1 MLSISVP
8 VLFGAPCLIYSWITL
23 WYSFPIILLEL
34 PINWDAIS
42 AIGETLGAIAV
53 VISLVYVGRQLK
65 QNTAM
70 MRNASA
76 TEILEIDH
84 TIILPI
90 IESEE
95 FSEIWLKGDHRLNE
109 LSEANLQRL
118 LLFERRAFTLW
129 HHHFQQRRQ
138 KLVTDEMWHYQ
149 NQMVRFLGLR
159 EAVKVAW
166 GIFKETYE
174 PSFQE
179 YVEEQFQI
187 GQEAS
192 SQRDRQSP
200 AEPSH

>member
-1 MLSISVP
+1 M
-8 VLFGAPCLIYSWITL
+8 
-23 WYSFPIILLEL
+23 
-34 PINWDAIS
+34 S

-118 LLFERRAFTLW
+118 LIFERRAFTLW

-138 KLVTDEMWHYQ
+138 KLVSDEMWHYQ
-149 NQMVRFLGLR
+149 NQMIRFLGLR
-159 EAVKVAW
+159 EAVQVAW
-166 GIFKETYE
+166 SIFKKTYE
-174 PSFQE
+174 PSFRD
-179 YVEEQFQI
+179 YVDEQFRI
-187 GQEAS
+187 GMEEAK
-192 SQRDRQSP
+192 
-200 AEPSH
+200 E

>member
-1 MLSISVP
+1 MTNLYLPILLGVMGL
-8 VLFGAPCLIYSWITL
+8 VCLWITP
-23 WYSFPIILLEL
+23 WATVPFITQLLEIA
-34 PINWDAIS
+34 INWDAIA
-42 AIGETLGAIAV
+42 AIGETLGAIEV
-53 VISLVYVGRQLK
+53 VVSLVYVGRQLK

-90 IESEE
+90 IDSEE

-109 LSEANLQRL
+109 LTEANQNRL
-118 LLFERRAFTLW
+118 LIFERRSFTLW

-138 KLVTDEMWHYQ
+138 KLVSDEMWFYQ
-149 NQMVRFLGLR
+149 NQMIQFLGLR

-166 GIFKETYE
+166 SIFKSTYE
-174 PSFQE
+174 PSFRD

-187 GQEAS
+187 GMAS
-192 SQRDRQSP
+192 ARDIP
-200 AEPSH
+200 KE

>member
-1 MLSISVP
+1 M
-8 VLFGAPCLIYSWITL
+8 
-23 WYSFPIILLEL
+23 
-34 PINWDAIS
+34 S

-118 LLFERRAFTLW
+118 LIFERRAFTLW

-138 KLVTDEMWHYQ
+138 KLVSDEMWHYQ
-149 NQMVRFLGLR
+149 NQMIRFLGLR
-159 EAVKVAW
+159 EAVQVAW
-166 GIFKETYE
+166 RIFKKTYE
-174 PSFQE
+174 PSFRD
-179 YVEEQFQI
+179 YVDEQFRI
-187 GQEAS
+187 GMEEAK
-192 SQRDRQSP
+192 
-200 AEPSH
+200 E

>member
-1 MLSISVP
+1 MTNVSLLLLLSILCFVCPWIYLRAFIPIP
-8 VLFGAPCLIYSWITL
+8 VF
-23 WYSFPIILLEL
+23 ILEMA
-34 PINWDAIS
+34 INWDAIG

-53 VISLVYVGRQLK
+53 VVSLVYVGRQLK

-90 IESEE
+90 IDSEE

-109 LSEANLQRL
+109 LTEANQNRL
-118 LLFERRAFTLW
+118 LIFERRSFTLW

-138 KLVTDEMWHYQ
+138 KLVSDEMWFYQ
-149 NQMVRFLGLR
+149 NQMIQFLGLR

-166 GIFKETYE
+166 SIFKSTYE
-174 PSFQE
+174 PSFRD
-179 YVEEQFQI
+179 YVDEQFQI
-187 GQEAS
+187 GMAS
-192 SQRDRQSP
+192 ARDMHK
-200 AEPSH
+200 E

>member
-1 MLSISVP
+1 MTNIFIP
-8 VLFGAPCLIYSWITL
+8 ILFGTALHIYFLFNL
-23 WYSFPIILLEL
+23 WALVPIVFLEL
-34 PINWDAIS
+34 AINWDAIS

-149 NQMVRFLGLR
+149 NQMVRFLGQR
-159 EAVKVAW
+159 EAVRISW
-166 GIFKETYE
+166 SIFKNTYE
-174 PSFQE
+174 PSFRD
-179 YVEEQFQI
+179 YVEQQFQI
-187 GQEAS
+187 GKEEEMEV
-192 SQRDRQSP
+192 P
-200 AEPSH
+200 KE

>member
-1 MLSISVP
+1 MFSISDP
-8 VLFGAPCLIYSWITL
+8 VLFGTPYLIYSWVTQ
-23 WYSFPIILLEL
+23 WYTFPLILLDFT
-34 PINWDAIS
+34 INWDAIG
-42 AIGETLGAIAV
+42 AVGETFGAIAV
-53 VISLVYVGRQLK
+53 VVSLVYVGRQLK

-95 FSEIWLKGDHRLNE
+95 FSDIWLKGDNRLNE
-109 LSEANLQRL
+109 INEANLQRL

-149 NQMVRFLGLR
+149 NQMVRILSLR

-179 YVEEQFQI
+179 YVDEQFQI
-187 GQEAS
+187 AQEALN
-192 SQRDRQSP
+192 QRDGKSP
-200 AEPSH
+200 VQTPP